1 MKEMRQNRKTRYTR
15 MVLQDSLIE
24 LMKQKPISKITI
36 KEICETADINRTTFY
51 DHFTDQYELL
61 RTIEDQTLSY
71 AKERL
76 QRLLETDKNA
86 AQKIIES
93 IFEYF
98 VENSNHI
105 QVLMS
110 EQGDVAFQ
118 KKLLKLIY
126 EYCRSIPA
134 DAKLKDTKSADVIND
149 EYFFVFAVN
158 GSVGII
164 QHWLK
169 TGLQKSAKEMAEIL
183 CSIVFI

>member
-1 MKEMRQNRKTRYTR
+1 MKKLKDGRKVRYTR

-36 KEICETADINRTTFY
+36 KEICETADVNRTTFY
-51 DHFTDQYELL
+51 AHFSDQYDLL
-61 RTIEDQTLSY
+61 HAIEEQILSY
-71 AKERL
+71 AKEKL
-76 QRLLETDKNA
+76 ITLIKTDKTE

-98 VENSNHI
+98 MENNDHA

-110 EQGDVAFQ
+110 EQGDIDFQ
-118 KKLLKLIY
+118 KKLFALVY
-126 EYCRSIPA
+126 EYCGQIS
-134 DAKLKDTKSADVIND
+134 DYAKHGAMAGD
-149 EYFFVFAVN
+149 EYYFVFAVN

-169 TGLQKSAKEMAEIL
+169 TGLKKTPKEMSDFL
-183 CSIVFI
+183 CSMVFV